1 MPRPRRCS
9 RCATSSSA
17 TARRVRAAVD
27 DVSFTIARGETL
39 GLVGESGSGKTTI
52 GRAILGLQPVT
63 SGQILF
69 EGRDITKAS
78 AAERR
83 ALQGDLRAVFQDP
96 FSSLNPRRPIGDAHH
111 RAAASRR
118 CAARRAR
125 PARARRCS
133 TPSGLAPGS
142 EARYPRQFSGG
153 QRQRIAIARALVTDP
168 RLVVCDEA
176 VSALDLSTQAQ
187 VLNLLADLRAGA
199 DLGYLFIAH
208 DMAVVEFLA
217 QRVVVLNRGR
227 IVEEGPTLEVHA
239 QPAAPLHPRAHGRL
253 ARARSRRAGATP
265 RGVAGAEGGGAGRRE
280 LSPVPTD
287 RRQWKVAST
296 SGESACAV
304 SRNVFTI
311 GLSESLRLHSTIV
324 AGSMS

>member
-1 MPRPRRCS
+1 VTTVQPM
-9 RCATSSSA
+9 
-17 TARRVRAAVD
+17 TAPADAVPLLEVRNLTVRFNKKGVPAVD

-63 SGQILF
+63 SGQIIF
-69 EGRDITKAS
+69 EGRDITKAT
-78 AAERR
+78 AAQRR

-96 FSSLNPRRPIGDAHH
+96 FSSLNPRRPIGDAITEPLRVAGVP
-111 RAAASRR
+111 RAERDQRTKDVLDAV
-118 CAARRAR
+118 
-125 PARARRCS
+125 
-133 TPSGLAPGS
+133 GLAPGS
-142 EARYPRQFSGG
+142 EARFPRQFSGG

-227 IVEEGPTLEVHA
+227 VMEEGLTAEVMRNPQHDYTRVLM
-239 QPAAPLHPRAHGRL
+239 AA
-253 ARARSRRAGATP
+253 
-265 RGVAGAEGGGAGRRE
+265 
-280 LSPVPTD
+280 SPVPD
-287 RRQWKVAST
+287 PDEQARRREVWQV
-296 SGESACAV
+296 
-304 SRNVFTI
+304 
-311 GLSESLRLHSTIV
+311 LR
-324 AGSMS
+324 AEAKAAAA

>member
-1 MPRPRRCS
+1 MTNVQAPDHADAVAGGSARPLLE
-9 RCATSSSA
+9 
-17 TARRVRAAVD
+17 VRNLVIRYGKKGPAAVD

-63 SGQILF
+63 SGQIIF
-69 EGRDITKAS
+69 EGRDITKTSAS
-78 AAERR
+78 QRR

-96 FSSLNPRRPIGDAHH
+96 FSSLNPRRPIGDAIAEPL
-111 RAAASRR
+111 RVSGVTRDERVGRVKDVLDAV
-118 CAARRAR
+118 
-125 PARARRCS
+125 
-133 TPSGLAPGS
+133 GLAPGS

-187 VLNLLADLRAGA
+187 VLNLLSDLRAGK

-217 QRVVVLNRGR
+217 QRVIVLNRGR
-227 IVEEGPTLEVHA
+227 IVEEGLTADVIRNPREHYTRVLM
-239 QPAAPLHPRAHGRL
+239 AA
-253 ARARSRRAGATP
+253 
-265 RGVAGAEGGGAGRRE
+265 
-280 LSPVPTD
+280 SPVPD
-287 RRQWKVAST
+287 PDEQARRREEWKQ
-296 SGESACAV
+296 
-304 SRNVFTI
+304 
-311 GLSESLRLHSTIV
+311 LR
-324 AGSMS
+324 AQAKAAA

>member
-1 MPRPRRCS
+1 MTNVQAPDH
-9 RCATSSSA
+9 ADAAADGSA
-17 TARRVRAAVD
+17 GPLLEVRNLVIRYGKKGPAAVD

-63 SGQILF
+63 SGQIIF
-69 EGRDITKAS
+69 EGRDITKTSAS
-78 AAERR
+78 QRR

-96 FSSLNPRRPIGDAHH
+96 FSSLNPRRPIGDAIAEPL
-111 RAAASRR
+111 RVAGV
-118 CAARRAR
+118 ARDERVERVKEVLDAV
-125 PARARRCS
+125 
-133 TPSGLAPGS
+133 GLAPGS

-187 VLNLLADLRAGA
+187 VLNLLSDLRSGK

-217 QRVVVLNRGR
+217 QRVIVLNRGR
-227 IVEEGPTLEVHA
+227 IVEEGRTADVIRNPREHYTRVLM
-239 QPAAPLHPRAHGRL
+239 AA
-253 ARARSRRAGATP
+253 
-265 RGVAGAEGGGAGRRE
+265 
-280 LSPVPTD
+280 SPVPD
-287 RRQWKVAST
+287 PDEQARRREKWK
-296 SGESACAV
+296 
-304 SRNVFTI
+304 R
-311 GLSESLRLHSTIV
+311 LR
-324 AGSMS
+324 AEAKAAAA

>member
-1 MPRPRRCS
+1 MTFVEPASDPS
-9 RCATSSSA
+9 AGAT
-17 TARRVRAAVD
+17 TPLLEVRNLVVRYGKKGAAAVD

-63 SGQILF
+63 SGQIWF
-69 EGRDITKAS
+69 EGKDITRAS
-78 AAERR
+78 VSDRR

-96 FSSLNPRRPIGDAHH
+96 YSSLNPRRAIGDALTEPL
-111 RAAASRR
+111 RVAGVPRSERN
-118 CAARRAR
+118 RRADE
-125 PARARRCS
+125 ALAAV
-133 TPSGLAPGS
+133 GLPPGS
-142 EARYPRQFSGG
+142 ADRYPRQFSGG

-187 VLNLLADLRAGA
+187 VLNLLAELRAGA

-227 IVEEGPTLEVHA
+227 IVEQGLTAEVLGNPQDHYTRVLM
-239 QPAAPLHPRAHGRL
+239 AA
-253 ARARSRRAGATP
+253 
-265 RGVAGAEGGGAGRRE
+265 
-280 LSPVPTD
+280 SPVPD
-287 RRQWKVAST
+287 PDEQARRREAWQTLKAS
-296 SGESACAV
+296 APA
-304 SRNVFTI
+304 
-311 GLSESLRLHSTIV
+311 
-324 AGSMS
+324 A